1 MMGDDGLAPRGEWWV
16 GVMGRVV
23 SFGELCPAQP
33 ANLRR
38 WGSIPSLAASKTLWE
53 QSMLVLRWCGIARLG
68 VRAEIM
74 FGGRFANA
82 RIRGRASEGR
92 VNQHAGAT
100 CLMRFA
106 VRRSAR

>member
-1 MMGDDGLAPRGEWWV
+1 MGGGDGA
-16 GVMGRVV
+16 GRELWGAL
-23 SFGELCPAQP
+23 SGAASEYAQMGELKGEHPA
-33 ANLRR
+33 
-38 WGSIPSLAASKTLWE
+38 IPSLVNSLAASKTLWG
-53 QSMLVLRWCGIARLG
+53 QSMLVLRWCGIARRG

-100 CLMRFA
+100 CL
-106 VRRSAR
+106 